1 MFVPDRRRAD
11 DRLLEWKVRL
21 FSMAAVLGLV
31 GIYLEERRLTGVA
44 ILLLAGGVLMRLI
57 PNLFM
62 VEPERSDLH
71 GEDSAPESSADETRA
86 GTDP

>member
-1 MFVPDRRRAD
+1 MNSERGTGW
-11 DRLLEWKVRL
+11 RLVMGLVAFGIVW
-21 FSMAAVLGLV
+21 GLV

-62 VEPERSDLH
+62 VGPERSDLH
-71 GEDSAPESSADETRA
+71 GEDSAPASSADETRA